1 VQRTFYDLGKVG
13 YWGPQTRETVH
24 FDFDETR
31 TIAPAQM
38 ADWEAA
44 ADRARKHKE
53 RQAALRAQGK
63 DRALERNEAKAMAC
77 GGSTA
82 QLDAFR
88 VPDRERVQ

>member
-1 VQRTFYDLGKVG
+1 MQRSFHDPGKFG
-13 YWGPQTRETVH
+13 CWGPHTKETVH

-31 TIAPAQM
+31 SIAPAQM

-53 RQAALRAQGK
+53 RQEALRAQGK
-63 DRALERNEAKAMAC
+63 DRAMERNAAKAMAC

-82 QLDAFR
+82 QQDAFR
-88 VPDRERVQ
+88 LPDGERVP